1 MVSIPAALAAAL
13 HPLLPCRPR
22 RVLPALAAGVLLLL
36 SAAAPAWAQN
46 SAPVITSPGDR
57 TYRQAQ
63 TITAFKITVT
73 DADHDTVTVQVQS
86 LPSGL
91 SYSPSTGNVSGI
103 VASDARIGDYRVL
116 ISADDG
122 THRKLGLF
130 TITIEQQNRVPAIT
144 DPGDQWYRRGQTV
157 SLGIPVTDADDDDV
171 TVLVSGLPP
180 GLSYSSTTGK
190 VSGTV
195 ASNAEMKAYNV
206 RVIAHD
212 DLSRRAIYIVMTVTA
227 ANSAPVITSPG
238 DKTHAQGESITAF
251 GITVTDT
258 DGDTVT
264 VGVSG
269 LPSGLSYSSSTK
281 QVSGTVAATAAVKAY
296 TATITANDGVN
307 TAVTLDFTVTIVSA
321 ANREP
326 VITDPGNKEY
336 AQGETITA
344 FGITVTGGRSTTVR
358 VTGLPSGLSY
368 SSSTK
373 QVSGTVASD
382 AVAQNY
388 TVTITVYEQLAARPG
403 ALRLG
408 QSGATGGIVGATLDF
423 TVTVTA
429 SATGPPASNG
439 PPVITSPG
447 DKTYAQGES
456 ITAFGIAVTD
466 TDGDTVTVGVTGLP
480 SGLSYSTTT
489 KQVSGTVAATAA
501 AQAYTVT
508 VTANDGVTPAVS
520 ATFTI
525 TVTDVNIAPVIT
537 DPGNKTYAQGATI
550 TAFGITVTDADEDTV
565 TVGVSG
571 LPSGLSYS
579 TATGKVSGTVAATA
593 AVKAYTATIT
603 ANDGAGGDVTLDFT
617 VTVTDVNFA
626 PVITDPGNKT
636 YAQGET
642 IAAFGITVTDADEDT
657 VTVGVTG
664 LPSGL
669 SYSSSTKQ
677 VSGTVAADAAAQAYT
692 ATITA
697 NDGESGDI
705 TLDFTVTVTA
715 ANRQPVITDPGAKTY
730 AQGETITAFGITVT
744 DADEDT
750 VTVGVSGLPSGLSY
764 STTTGKVS
772 GTVSSDAA
780 AQAYTATITAND
792 GESSDVTLDFTVTV
806 TAANRQPVI
815 TDPGNKEYAQGETIT
830 AFGIAVTDADE
841 DTVTVGVSGLPS
853 GLSYSTTTGKV
864 SGTVSSDAAA
874 QAYTVTVT
882 ASDGVNAG
890 VTLDFTVTITATA
903 VLPPDPPDPPAPNNP
918 PVITDPGNKTY
929 AQGETITA
937 LGITVTDAD
946 ADDTVTVTVSGLPSG
961 LSYSSPAG
969 QVSGTVASDAAAQA
983 YTVTV
988 TASDGVNAG
997 VTLDFTITVLPPVIS
1012 NAPPVITDPGAKT
1025 YAQGEAIET
1034 FPIEVTDP
1042 ENDAVTVEV
1051 AGLPSGLSYS
1061 SPAGQVSGTVAADA
1075 AAQAYT
1081 VTVTAHDSVNAD
1093 VTLDFTVTVTAA
1105 VQPDLNNP
1113 PVITDPGDREYA
1125 QGEAIEAFGI
1135 TVTDAEDDAVT
1146 VEVAGLP
1153 NGLSYSSPAG
1163 QVSGTVAEDA
1173 AAQAYTVTV
1182 TADDGVNAGVTLDFA
1197 ITVTAPDRVLSNAP
1211 PVITDPG
1218 NKTYARGEAIETFPI
1233 EVTDPEDDAVTVEV
1247 AGLPSGLSY
1256 SSPAGQVSGT
1266 VAADAAVQAYTV
1278 TVTAHDEVNAD
1289 QTLDF
1294 TITVTA
1300 AVPSPNPNAPPVIT
1314 DPGNK
1319 TYAQGEAIETFPIE
1333 VTDPEDDA
1341 VTVGVTGLPNGLS
1354 YSSSTGQ
1361 VSGTVAADATVQDYP
1376 VTISANDHVNPAV
1389 EAGFTTTITIL
1400 DENDPGVRVKP
1411 SALLVPEGEY
1421 RTYTVVL
1428 RQQPTG
1434 PVIVTIQNAAAGV
1447 TVTPAVLEIAPHA
1460 WDQHHLVTVT
1470 GSAATTATLRHAL
1483 RGGGYDG
1490 VPASDVA
1497 VRVSAAD
1504 QDDQDDPNPHADP
1517 VVANGDAAGVVTLST
1532 LAPLVAAALTAALTD
1547 ADGEVAGERWQW
1559 ERRVGGAWA
1568 AIPGATTSRY
1578 VPAAA
1583 DVGARLRAA
1592 AVYGDAHGP
1601 DKRAVSAATAP
1612 VRTDPAR
1619 RAAALKAALGAFG
1632 RTVASSAIDA
1642 LEARFEAAAA
1652 PRGAWR
1658 ATVGGQQVT
1667 AETFDLAHGAPPV
1680 VLEHLAALAAQRPAA
1695 GFDPFAS
1702 PAAVGWRGAA
1712 APAGGLGADLIG
1724 AALGARTWVGRGGL
1738 ASTGPQPFRSGFG
1751 SIRNR
1756 FAESAFE
1763 VPLAA
1768 DPAATGAGGA
1778 AGWTVW
1784 GRGDV
1789 TSLLGR
1795 PDSPPEGAV
1804 GLDGDVASGLAGAD
1818 YRWGERGLL
1827 GVAVSRHTGTIDYD
1841 GVGVGLGSVAAGV
1854 TNVQPYARWAPR
1866 PGLSVWGLAGAGWGA
1881 ARLADAEYDAL
1892 ETDLGLRL
1900 AAAGVRQELAVTG
1913 GVAWAAKA
1921 DAFTV
1926 ALSTQ
1931 AVEGLPEVEAA
1942 ARRGRVLIEGRTD
1955 WAVTDMSRLT
1965 PRIEL
1970 GARVDGGSADRGA
1983 GLELGGGLTYLHLRS
1998 GLSVEGRARRLLAHQ
2013 ADGFAEWGA
2022 SLTVRIDPGRSGR
2035 GLTFALAPVW
2045 GAAQSGVASLW
2056 GATRGLSPLGEI
2068 PGRRPAGALRPDAWQ
2083 QEVGYGLDVGG
2094 RRLTPYAT
2102 VAHYD
2107 AVRQLRFG
2115 ARLGFGG
2122 VDDAG
2127 AGRPSR
2133 FQLEVMDERVTAPGA
2148 PPDHR
2153 FAVAGVISF
2162 GARRR
2167 PPVTSA
2173 YPVAAAAGE

>member
-13 HPLLPCRPR
+13 HPVLPCRPR
-22 RVLPALAAGVLLLL
+22 RVLAALAAGVLLLL
-36 SAAAPAWAQN
+36 SAAPPAWSQ
-46 SAPVITSPGDR
+46 
-57 TYRQAQ
+57 
-63 TITAFKITVT
+63 
-73 DADHDTVTVQVQS
+73 
-86 LPSGL
+86 GL
-91 SYSPSTGNVSGI
+91 S
-103 VASDARIGDYRVL
+103 
-116 ISADDG
+116 
-122 THRKLGLF
+122 
-130 TITIEQQNRVPAIT
+130 
-144 DPGDQWYRRGQTV
+144 
-157 SLGIPVTDADDDDV
+157 
-171 TVLVSGLPP
+171 
-180 GLSYSSTTGK
+180 
-190 VSGTV
+190 
-195 ASNAEMKAYNV
+195 
-206 RVIAHD
+206 
-212 DLSRRAIYIVMTVTA
+212 
-227 ANSAPVITSPG
+227 
-238 DKTHAQGESITAF
+238 
-251 GITVTDT
+251 
-258 DGDTVT
+258 
-264 VGVSG
+264 
-269 LPSGLSYSSSTK
+269 
-281 QVSGTVAATAAVKAY
+281 
-296 TATITANDGVN
+296 N
-307 TAVTLDFTVTIVSA
+307 T
-321 ANREP
+321 EP
-326 VITDPGNKEY
+326 VITNPGNKEY

-344 FGITVTGGRSTTVR
+344 FYIEVVHHNPVTVTLS
-358 VTGLPSGLSY
+358 GLPSGLSY
-368 SSSTK
+368 SSSTAYVSETWTSRT
-373 QVSGTVASD
+373 QVSGTVAAD
-382 AVAQNY
+382 AAAKAY
-388 TVTITVYEQLAARPG
+388 TVTVTANDVSA
-403 ALRLG
+403 
-408 QSGATGGIVGATLDF
+408 VTLDF

-439 PPVITSPG
+439 PPVITDPG

-636 YAQGET
+636 YAQGES

-715 ANRQPVITDPGAKTY
+715 AATPPSPVANRLPVITDPGSKTYAQGESITAFRIQVGDPDDEADELTVGVTGLPSGLSYSSSAGQVSGTVASDAAAQAYTATITANDGESSDVTLDFTVTVTAANRQPVITDPGAKTY
-730 AQGETITAFGITVT
+730 AQGESIAAFGITVT

-772 GTVSSDAA
+772 GTVSSDAV

-969 QVSGTVASDAAAQA
+969 QVSGTVAANAAAQA

-988 TASDGVNAG
+988 TADDGVNAG
-997 VTLDFTITVLPPVIS
+997 VTLDFTITVTAVLPPVIS

-1061 SPAGQVSGTVAADA
+1061 SPAGQVSGTVASDA

-1093 VTLDFTVTVTAA
+1093 QTLDFTVTVTAA

-1135 TVTDAEDDAVT
+1135 EVTDAEDDAVT

-1153 NGLSYSSPAG
+1153 NGLNYSSPAG

-1233 EVTDPEDDAVTVEV
+1233 EVTDPENDAVTVEV

-1470 GSAATTATLRHAL
+1470 GSAATTATLRHDL

-1504 QDDQDDPNPHADP
+1504 QDDQDDPNPHVDP

-1532 LAPLVAAALTAALTD
+1532 LAPLVGAALTAALTD

-1702 PAAVGWRGAA
+1702 PAAAGWRGAA

-1724 AALGARTWVGRGGL
+1724 GALGARTWVGRGGL

-1768 DPAATGAGGA
+1768 DPAATGGA

-1866 PGLSVWGLAGAGWGA
+1866 AGLSVWGLAGAGWGA

-1931 AVEGLPEVEAA
+1931 ALEGLPEVEAA

>member
-1 MVSIPAALAAAL
+1 M
-13 HPLLPCRPR
+13 
-22 RVLPALAAGVLLLL
+22 
-36 SAAAPAWAQN
+36 
-46 SAPVITSPGDR
+46 
-57 TYRQAQ
+57 
-63 TITAFKITVT
+63 
-73 DADHDTVTVQVQS
+73 
-86 LPSGL
+86 
-91 SYSPSTGNVSGI
+91 
-103 VASDARIGDYRVL
+103 
-116 ISADDG
+116 
-122 THRKLGLF
+122 
-130 TITIEQQNRVPAIT
+130 IT
-144 DPGDQWYRRGQTV
+144 DPGD
-157 SLGIPVTDADDDDV
+157 
-171 TVLVSGLPP
+171 
-180 GLSYSSTTGK
+180 
-190 VSGTV
+190 
-195 ASNAEMKAYNV
+195 
-206 RVIAHD
+206 
-212 DLSRRAIYIVMTVTA
+212 
-227 ANSAPVITSPG
+227 
-238 DKTHAQGESITAF
+238 
-251 GITVTDT
+251 
-258 DGDTVT
+258 
-264 VGVSG
+264 
-269 LPSGLSYSSSTK
+269 
-281 QVSGTVAATAAVKAY
+281 
-296 TATITANDGVN
+296 
-307 TAVTLDFTVTIVSA
+307 
-321 ANREP
+321 RE
-326 VITDPGNKEY
+326 
-336 AQGETITA
+336 
-344 FGITVTGGRSTTVR
+344 
-358 VTGLPSGLSY
+358 
-368 SSSTK
+368 
-373 QVSGTVASD
+373 
-382 AVAQNY
+382 
-388 TVTITVYEQLAARPG
+388 
-403 ALRLG
+403 
-408 QSGATGGIVGATLDF
+408 
-423 TVTVTA
+423 
-429 SATGPPASNG
+429 
-439 PPVITSPG
+439 
-447 DKTYAQGES
+447 
-456 ITAFGIAVTD
+456 
-466 TDGDTVTVGVTGLP
+466 
-480 SGLSYSTTT
+480 
-489 KQVSGTVAATAA
+489 
-501 AQAYTVT
+501 
-508 VTANDGVTPAVS
+508 
-520 ATFTI
+520 
-525 TVTDVNIAPVIT
+525 
-537 DPGNKTYAQGATI
+537 
-550 TAFGITVTDADEDTV
+550 
-565 TVGVSG
+565 
-571 LPSGLSYS
+571 
-579 TATGKVSGTVAATA
+579 
-593 AVKAYTATIT
+593 
-603 ANDGAGGDVTLDFT
+603 
-617 VTVTDVNFA
+617 
-626 PVITDPGNKT
+626 
-636 YAQGET
+636 
-642 IAAFGITVTDADEDT
+642 
-657 VTVGVTG
+657 
-664 LPSGL
+664 
-669 SYSSSTKQ
+669 
-677 VSGTVAADAAAQAYT
+677 
-692 ATITA
+692 
-697 NDGESGDI
+697 
-705 TLDFTVTVTA
+705 
-715 ANRQPVITDPGAKTY
+715 
-730 AQGETITAFGITVT
+730 
-744 DADEDT
+744 
-750 VTVGVSGLPSGLSY
+750 
-764 STTTGKVS
+764 
-772 GTVSSDAA
+772 
-780 AQAYTATITAND
+780 
-792 GESSDVTLDFTVTV
+792 
-806 TAANRQPVI
+806 
-815 TDPGNKEYAQGETIT
+815 
-830 AFGIAVTDADE
+830 
-841 DTVTVGVSGLPS
+841 
-853 GLSYSTTTGKV
+853 
-864 SGTVSSDAAA
+864 
-874 QAYTVTVT
+874 
-882 ASDGVNAG
+882 
-890 VTLDFTVTITATA
+890 
-903 VLPPDPPDPPAPNNP
+903 
-918 PVITDPGNKTY
+918 
-929 AQGETITA
+929 
-937 LGITVTDAD
+937 
-946 ADDTVTVTVSGLPSG
+946 
-961 LSYSSPAG
+961 
-969 QVSGTVASDAAAQA
+969 
-983 YTVTV
+983 
-988 TASDGVNAG
+988 
-997 VTLDFTITVLPPVIS
+997 
-1012 NAPPVITDPGAKT
+1012 

-1075 AAQAYT
+1075 AVQAYT
-1081 VTVTAHDSVNAD
+1081 VTVTAHDEVNAD
-1093 VTLDFTVTVTAA
+1093 VTLDFTITVTAA
-1105 VQPDLNNP
+1105 VPSPNPNAP
-1113 PVITDPGDREYA
+1113 PVITDPGNKTYA
-1125 QGEAIEAFGI
+1125 QGEAIETFPI
-1135 TVTDAEDDAVT
+1135 EVTDPENDAVT
-1146 VEVAGLP
+1146 VGVTGLP
-1153 NGLSYSSPAG
+1153 SGLSYSTTTG
-1163 QVSGTVAEDA
+1163 KVSGTVAEDA

-1182 TADDGVNAGVTLDFA
+1182 TADDGVNAGVTLDF
-1197 ITVTAPDRVLSNAP
+1197 TVTITATAVLPPIISNAP
-1211 PVITDPG
+1211 PVITGPG
-1218 NKTYARGEAIETFPI
+1218 NKTYAQGEAIETFPI

-1470 GSAATTATLRHAL
+1470 GSAATTATLRHDL

-1504 QDDQDDPNPHADP
+1504 QDDQDDPNPHVDP

-1532 LAPLVAAALTAALTD
+1532 LAPLVGAALTAALTD

-1578 VPAAA
+1578 VPAAS

-2013 ADGFAEWGA
+2013 ADDFAEWGA

-2056 GATRGLSPLGEI
+2056 GATRGAVATRRDPRPPAGRRVAAGRVAAGGRLR
-2068 PGRRPAGALRPDAWQ
+2068 PGRGRPAADALRDGGALRRGAAAPVRRAARIR
-2083 QEVGYGLDVGG
+2083 G
-2094 RRLTPYAT
+2094 RR
-2102 VAHYD
+2102 
-2107 AVRQLRFG
+2107 
-2115 ARLGFGG
+2115 
-2122 VDDAG
+2122 
-2127 AGRPSR
+2127 
-2133 FQLEVMDERVTAPGA
+2133 
-2148 PPDHR
+2148 
-2153 FAVAGVISF
+2153 
-2162 GARRR
+2162 
-2167 PPVTSA
+2167 
-2173 YPVAAAAGE
+2173 